1 MVKLQ
6 SSLVPSRF
14 KLNKVLSTLKLIESP
29 VFKPTSVDT
38 VLIGGVTLTPT
49 TPTLA
54 NEVLLITVPFLKN
67 GYSKICSNR
76 NKCSSFDLNRNLINP
91 ILFSRKLR

>member
-14 KLNKVLSTLKLIESP
+14 KLNKVLSTLKLIVSP
-29 VFKPTSVDT
+29 VFKLNSVDT

-54 NEVLLITVPFLKN
+54 NEVLLITVPFFKMATPKFVATAI
-67 GYSKICSNR
+67 SAVA
-76 NKCSSFDLNRNLINP
+76 LI
-91 ILFSRKLR
+91 